1 MGNRY
6 IADIDLT
13 PTAGSDVMTI
23 IPPSGRRSRLVQVV
37 IGGNGATSAAQ
48 RLLVVRSSGGTTGG
62 GAITPN
68 KFDHSAQPAAAGVVD
83 TTWSAQPTVESNGIT
98 LGWNAL
104 GGAIVYNV
112 PKGSLEALSNTEYLS
127 IRAPSGPTFQ
137 ACSVSVVFEED

>member
-13 PTAGSDVMTI
+13 PTAGNDVMTL
-23 IPPSGRRSRLVQVV
+23 IPASGRRARLVQVIV
-37 IGGNGATSAAQ
+37 SGNGTTSAAQ
-48 RLLVVRSSGGTTGG
+48 RLLIVRSSGGTTGG

-68 KFDHSAQPAAAGVVD
+68 AADHADQPAAACVVD
-83 TTWSAQPTVESNGIT
+83 TTWSAQPTAGSNGVT

-112 PKGSLEALSNTEYLS
+112 PKGMFEARSTADYISL
-127 IRAPSGPTFQ
+127 RAPSGPTYQ
-137 ACSVSVVFEED
+137 ACSVSMVFEED